1 MFRYFEIQSGGD
13 LIRCK
18 LYCNSEIRRVVVFG
32 HGFAGHKDNGSAE
45 KFAHTLLTKYKD
57 AALMTF
63 NWPCH
68 GDDVKKKIVLEDC
81 GTYLAA
87 VTDYIK
93 TRLHVENIYAYA
105 TSFGGYLFLKYIS
118 DHGNPFRKMA
128 LRCPA
133 VNMYDV
139 LTKNIMK
146 PDEYEKI
153 QKGKPTLVGF
163 DRKIQITRQFLS
175 DLQEADIRQVS
186 FLAFAD
192 DLLILH
198 GTEDEIVPYAA
209 SRQFAE
215 NNVIAF
221 VPVEGADHR
230 FIDARKMAAATKTV
244 LEFFEL

>member
-1 MFRYFEIQSGGD
+1 MIRYFEINAAGNN
-13 LIRCK
+13 IRCK
-18 LYCNSEIRRVVVFG
+18 LYYNPEIKRVVVFG
-32 HGFAGHKDNGSAE
+32 HGFAGHKDNGAAE
-45 KFAHTLLTKYKD
+45 KFANTLLAKYKD
-57 AALMTF
+57 VALMIF

-81 GTYLAA
+81 SIYLMA

-93 TRLHVENIYAYA
+93 TQLHVESIYAYA

-118 DHGNPFRKMA
+118 DYGNPFKKTA

-153 QKGKPTLVGF
+153 QKGKPALVGF
-163 DRKIQITRQFLS
+163 DRKIQIDRQFLS
-175 DLQEADIRQVS
+175 DLQEADIQSRS

-192 DLLILH
+192 DLLIIH
-198 GTEDEIVPYAA
+198 GTEDEVVPFEA
-209 SRQFAE
+209 SRRFAE
-215 NNVIAF
+215 NNVIEF

-230 FIDARKMAAATKTV
+230 FVDSRKMDAATKAV
-244 LEFFEL
+244 LNFLEL